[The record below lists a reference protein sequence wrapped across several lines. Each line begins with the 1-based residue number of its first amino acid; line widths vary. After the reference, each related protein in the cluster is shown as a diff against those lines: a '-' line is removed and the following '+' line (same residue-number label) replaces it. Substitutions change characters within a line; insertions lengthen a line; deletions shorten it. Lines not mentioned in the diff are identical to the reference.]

1 MKPIGGFL
9 ELELSLGGSG
19 YHHTPFT
26 YKSGRAA
33 FNAILK
39 HLHPS
44 RVFVP
49 FYCCDAL
56 LQPLQQGGIRYEFY
70 PIGPSLEPLTL
81 PSLTDG
87 DLFVYVNYFDLKRSC
102 IERLSD
108 RYRHKLVVD
117 ATQSFYMRGN
127 GRSWFFNSCRK
138 FFGVPDG
145 AYLYV
150 PEGHEEG
157 FCTLEQE
164 NINYTP
170 DHLFHRFKGDMENG
184 YAAALQNEALL
195 DAEQAAMSKL
205 TRYLLSRVNYP
216 AAATS
221 RRENFWHLKRKLGA
235 LNRLELELDEEAAP
249 HYFPFLP
256 DRLIEKPS
264 LWNEQV
270 FVPALWKDC
279 LDRQRPGFEF
289 ELGLSSAM
297 LPLPIDQRYATDDM
311 DRVVDVALRSYGVA

>member
-9 ELELSLGGSG
+9 ELELSQDGSS
-19 YHHTPFT
+19 YHQTSLT

-70 PIGPSLEPLTL
+70 PIGPSFEPLTL
-81 PSLTDG
+81 PSLSDG
-87 DLFVYVNYFDLKRSC
+87 DLFVYVNYFDLKRGC

-108 RYRHKLVVD
+108 QYRHRLVVD

-150 PEGHEEG
+150 PEGYEKGFRTPEE
-157 FCTLEQE
+157 E
-164 NINYTP
+164 NTRYIP
-170 DHLFHRFKGDMENG
+170 DHLFYRFKGDMENG

-195 DAEQAAMSKL
+195 DTEQAAMSKL
-205 TRYLLSRVNYP
+205 TRYLLGQVDYP

-221 RRENFWHLKRKLGA
+221 RRENFRLLEQKLGA
-235 LNRLELELDEEAAP
+235 LNQLELKLDEAAAP

-256 DRLIEKPS
+256 DRLIEKQS

-279 LDRQRPGFEF
+279 LDRRRPGFEF
-289 ELGLSSAM
+289 ELRLSSAM

-311 DRVVDVALRSYGVA
+311 GRVVDVALKSYGAT